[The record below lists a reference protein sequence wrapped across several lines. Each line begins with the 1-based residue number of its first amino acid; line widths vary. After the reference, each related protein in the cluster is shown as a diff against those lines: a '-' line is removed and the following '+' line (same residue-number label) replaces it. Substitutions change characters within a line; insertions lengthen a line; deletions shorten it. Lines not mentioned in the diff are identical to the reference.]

1 MDFQTQNPSTGETLK
16 TYKYLSVEEARR
28 RLRELSDRQK
38 KWAALSAE
46 ERATVLRAW
55 AQRLDERKDA
65 FAKQMAL
72 EMGKPVF
79 DGEGEVDKCAF
90 TARYFADKGPLW
102 LQNDR
107 LEAHYSET
115 WVQYQPLGCVLAI
128 MPWNFPLWQL
138 TRFAA
143 PAMMVGNLLALKH
156 ANIVAGFAEMIEESS
171 RGLFGDGPLMAN
183 LCIDHDTAAELMD
196 DPLIRGVTFTGSSK
210 GGRAVAAHAGRSLK
224 KMVLELGGSD
234 PYLVLHDADVEKAAK
249 VCAAARLVNNGQSC
263 IAAKR
268 FFVHHAL
275 KKDFLRQFTAA
286 MEAVPAGDPLKKET
300 RRGPLASKKFQ
311 ETVHDQVKLLMGQGG
326 HKIAGGVLPD
336 GPGCYYPVTVIDF
349 ETAPEQ
355 LGDIEV
361 FGPVASVVTIHSD
374 EEAIE
379 LANKSIYGLGGAIFT
394 RDETRARHIASRIE
408 SGFVAINDSVKSDA
422 RAPFGGVK
430 DSGFGRELGRQGFF
444 EFANV
449 KTVGV
454 SR

>member
-16 TYKYLSVEEARR
+16 SYKYLSLEEARR
-28 RLRELSDRQK
+28 RLRDLNQRQK
-38 KWAALSAE
+38 KWTALSAE
-46 ERATVLRAW
+46 ERATILRVW
-55 AQRLDERKDA
+55 AQRLDERKEA

-72 EMGKPVF
+72 EMGKPVS
-79 DGEGEVDKCAF
+79 DGQAEVDKCAF

-102 LQNDR
+102 LRDEK

-115 WVQYQPLGCVLAI
+115 WVQFQPLGCVLAI

-171 RGLFGDGPLMAN
+171 VGLFGDGPLMAN
-183 LCIDHDTAAELMD
+183 LCIDHETAAALID
-196 DPLIRGVTFTGSSK
+196 DPLIHGVTFTGSSK
-210 GGRAVAAHAGRSLK
+210 GGRSVASQAGRSLK
-224 KMVLELGGSD
+224 KMVLELGGAD

-275 KKDFLRQFTAA
+275 KKEFLHQFVSA
-286 MEAVPAGDPLKKET
+286 MQALPTGDPLQRET

-311 ETVHDQVKLLMGQGG
+311 EQLHDQVKMLLGQGG
-326 HKIAGGVLPD
+326 QKVAGGVLPD

-349 ETAPEQ
+349 EKAPES

-374 EEAIE
+374 EEAVE
-379 LANKSIYGLGGAIFT
+379 FANKSIYGLGGAVFS
-394 RDETRARHIASRIE
+394 RDEARARKIATRIE

-444 EFANV
+444 EFANA

-454 SR
+454 AR